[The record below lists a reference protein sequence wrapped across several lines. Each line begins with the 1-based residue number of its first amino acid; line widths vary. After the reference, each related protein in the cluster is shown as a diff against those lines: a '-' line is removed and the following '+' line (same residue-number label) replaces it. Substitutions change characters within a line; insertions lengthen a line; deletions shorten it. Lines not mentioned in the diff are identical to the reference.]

1 MQVNLNGKVAVVTGG
16 ASGIGLATA
25 EALAT
30 AGASVLIAD
39 LNAEGGQAVAAK
51 ITAAGGRAMFQ
62 VTDVQKSEDVRR
74 LMGVAA
80 ERMGGVDILVNDAGL
95 QFVAPIVEYPED
107 KWNTIVG
114 VMLTGSFLCTKY
126 AMQQMIPRKWGRII
140 NMSSIH
146 GKVAS
151 AFKSAY
157 CSAKFGII
165 GLTRVSALEAAP
177 HGITVNAICPTY
189 TRTPMVEKQIANLA
203 KTHGITEAEVLQKIM
218 LVDAPIKRI
227 LEPSEVAD
235 LVVYLCSDSASGI
248 TGADLSIDCG
258 WTAH

>member
-1 MQVNLNGKVAVVTGG
+1 MQVNLNGKTAVVTGG

-25 EALAT
+25 QALSA
-30 AGASVLIAD
+30 AGAAVLIAD
-39 LNAEGGQAVAAK
+39 LNAEGGQAAAAK
-51 ITAAGGRAMFQ
+51 IVAAGGRALFQ

-80 ERMGGVDILVNDAGL
+80 EHLGGVDILVNDAGI

-126 AMQQMIPRKWGRII
+126 AMQQMIPRKWGRIV

-177 HGITVNAICPTY
+177 YGITVNAICPTY
-189 TRTPMVEKQIANLA
+189 VRTPMVEKQIANLA
-203 KTHGITEAEVLQKIM
+203 KTHGITEAEVLEKIM

-235 LVVYLCSDSASGI
+235 LIVYLCGDSASGI